1 MTPTPT
7 GQTGKKKLIEV
18 ALPLAAISAASAR
31 EKSIRHG
38 HPSTLHLYWARRPL
52 AACRAVLFAQLVD
65 DPSAHPEKF
74 PTEEAQ
80 QEERERLFRIIEE
93 LVLWEN
99 STNEEV
105 LGRARAE
112 ILASNNDEMPPIY
125 DPFSGGGSIPL
136 EAQRLGLPAYGS
148 DLNPVAVMIGKAM
161 IEIPPLFKDQSPI
174 NPDIEKRMSYRNAEG
189 LAADV
194 KYYGEWMREKAFERI
209 GHLYPQVDLPAQHG
223 GGKANV
229 IAWIWARTVPSPD
242 PALNGLPVPLVRS
255 FDLSTK
261 KGKEVWVGPI
271 IEGKDYR
278 FEIRSKAE
286 GHVRH
291 DLAGTVERNGAIC
304 LVSGSAMPLAYVRE
318 QAMQGNMKQ
327 KLMAVVAEGTRGR
340 VYIAPSDEMEK
351 KAFDEARPEI
361 TDIHLPEK
369 ALGYRIQAYGM
380 ETYGDLFTDRQLV
393 ALNTFSELVHEA
405 CEQIEKDALAA
416 GLSNDQIPLRDGGTG
431 AKAYAEAVSVYLG
444 FAVGRLSD
452 AGSTIATWST
462 KEFIRSTFARQAIP
476 MTWDFAEC
484 NFFSNS
490 SGNFIGAVGWI
501 VNVVSQFPV
510 SLGGKL
516 TQMDAQSV
524 KYPANIVISSD
535 PPYYDNIGYADLSD
549 FFFCW
554 MKPALKDVY
563 PDLFGVMATPKTEEL
578 VATPYR
584 HGGKDEAEDFF
595 LTGMGKAIKNMAE
608 QSHRD
613 IPTTIYYAFKQS
625 EVELDGIS
633 SRGWATFLQAV
644 IEAGYAIVGTWPI
657 RTEREA
663 RTVAS
668 GTNALANSVVLV
680 CRQRNLTAPS
690 ITRAEFIREL
700 KRELPAAIEK
710 LKAANIAPADIPQ
723 SSIGPG
729 IGIFSRFT
737 SVLESDDTPMS
748 VKTALQL
755 INAELGDSDGDFD
768 ADTSFAL
775 TWFEQHGFSQSD
787 FGTANNIANAKG
799 IAVESL
805 VHAEVAESSGG
816 KFRLLPRKEMDE
828 GWDPRT
834 DTHLTIWECCQHLIR
849 IQQEQGDTEAAKLMK
864 LMGPEKADAA
874 KELAY
879 NLYDIATTK
888 RNDAKEGTAYNGLI
902 AAWSDI
908 SAIAASLTDED
919 FAGDR
924 QMGLI

>member
-1 MTPTPT
+1 
-7 GQTGKKKLIEV
+7 
-18 ALPLAAISAASAR
+18 
-31 EKSIRHG
+31 
-38 HPSTLHLYWARRPL
+38 
-52 AACRAVLFAQLVD
+52 
-65 DPSAHPEKF
+65 
-74 PTEEAQ
+74 
-80 QEERERLFRIIEE
+80 RERLFRIIEE

-105 LGRARAE
+105 LCRARAE
-112 ILASNNDEMPPIY
+112 ILASNNGEMPPVY

-261 KGKEVWVGPI
+261 KGKEVWVEPI
-271 IEGKDYR
+271 IECNDYR

-291 DLAGTVERNGAIC
+291 DMAGTVERNGAIC

-318 QAMQGNMKQ
+318 QAMQGNMQQ
-327 KLMAVVAEGTRGR
+327 KLMAVVAEGKRGR
-340 VYIAPSDEMEK
+340 VYVAPSDEIEN
-351 KAFDEARPEI
+351 KAFGAARPEI
-361 TDIHLPEK
+361 NDINLPEK
-369 ALGYRIQAYGM
+369 ALSYRIQAYGM
-380 ETYGDLFTDRQLV
+380 KTYGDLFTDRQLV

-405 CEQIEKDALAA
+405 REQIEQDALAA
-416 GLSNDQIPLRDGGTG
+416 RLSHDPTPLRDGGTG
-431 AKAYAEAVSVYLG
+431 AKAYAEAVSVYL
-444 FAVGRLSD
+444 ANSVSKLAD
-452 AGSTIATWST
+452 YNSTICGWIIGR
-462 KEFIRSTFARQAIP
+462 EVIRNTFARQAIP
-476 MTWDFAEC
+476 MTWDFAEV
-484 NFFSNS
+484 NVFSNS
-490 SGNFIGAVGWI
+490 TGNWMNGAGWNATVLQAI
-501 VNVVSQFPV
+501 QGRNTGVI
-510 SLGGKL
+510 KHH
-516 TQMDAQSV
+516 DAQTV
-524 KYPANIVISSD
+524 KYPPNTVISTD

-563 PDLFGVMATPKTEEL
+563 PDPFGVMATPKNEEL

-584 HGGKDEAEDFF
+584 HGGKGEAEDFF

-613 IPTTIYYAFKQS
+613 IPATIYYAFKQS
-625 EVELDGIS
+625 EVEQEGIS
-633 SRGWATFLQAV
+633 STGWATFLQAV
-644 IEAGYAIVGTWPI
+644 IEAGYAVVGTWPM
-657 RTEREA
+657 RTEMANRMI
-663 RTVAS
+663 AS

-680 CRQRNLTAPS
+680 CRQRGQAAPS

-700 KRELPAAIEK
+700 QREMPPAIEK
-710 LKAANIAPADIPQ
+710 LKSANIAPADIPQ

-729 IGIFSRFT
+729 IGIFSRYT

-768 ADTSFAL
+768 TDTSFAL
-775 TWFEQHGFSQSD
+775 TWFEQHGFKQSD

-799 IAVESL
+799 ISVESL

-816 KFRLLPRKEMDE
+816 KFRLLPRNEMDA

-849 IQQEQGDTEAAKLMK
+849 IQQEEGDTEAAKLMK
-864 LMGPEKADAA
+864 LMGPEKAEAA

-879 NLYDIATTK
+879 NLYEIATTK

-902 AAWSDI
+902 AAWGEI